1 MIMMNVRIAAKSMF
15 GLVTINENKAID
27 SPRKNTRM
35 ITRDRKSRK
44 FKIHNLEL
52 KLAI

>member
-1 MIMMNVRIAAKSMF
+1 MMMMKVRMAAKSMF

-35 ITRDRKSRK
+35 MTRARKSRK
-44 FKIHNLEL
+44 FKSHNLEL
-52 KLAI
+52 KLAN